1 MKRYI
6 AFIFILGAVFVFL
19 RCGNVPRGPEVP
31 GSDPVLSVEPQ
42 FLDFGETLEELTFT
56 IKNLGSSTLNW
67 VIVEYCDWMEC
78 SPIESQAEGQGSGES
93 IPVTVS
99 VDRSG
104 SKLCP
109 ENHTTIDIFWNRGIA
124 QIEVVMYLPSSN
136 EILLQVY
143 YMDNDQE
150 LPVGDASV
158 YVNGIEQDVKTDD
171 DGEFVLDYEG
181 DVINL
186 SVEHQD
192 FETWSYN
199 GKPLRPVWRIEL
211 TPL

>member
-6 AFIFILGAVFVFL
+6 AFIFILGAVFAFL

-67 VIVEYCDWMEC
+67 AIVEYCDWMEC

-93 IPVTVS
+93 VPVMVS

-124 QIEVVMYLPSSN
+124 QIEVVMYCLESN
-136 EILLQVY
+136 LISGYVY
-143 YMDNDQE
+143 YMEESQE
-150 LPVGDASV
+150 LPVEGASV
-158 YVNGIEQDVKTDD
+158 KVDGVEQDVTDEN
-171 DGEFVLDYEG
+171 GEFEF
-181 DVINL
+181 
-186 SVEHQD
+186 D
-192 FETWSYN
+192 FEEEYSIFSVDHEDFEPWSSSD
-199 GKPLRPVWRIEL
+199 KPPPFWRIEL